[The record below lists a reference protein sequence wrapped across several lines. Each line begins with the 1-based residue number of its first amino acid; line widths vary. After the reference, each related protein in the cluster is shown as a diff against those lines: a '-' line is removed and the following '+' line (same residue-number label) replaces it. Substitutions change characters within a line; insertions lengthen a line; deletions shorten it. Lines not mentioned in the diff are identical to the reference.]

1 MPLRTL
7 PEQAF
12 RRRARMVAVVFCAVC
27 LGLAARLFYLQL
39 RTSRWYTDRALG
51 QQLRD
56 TVVPADRG
64 KIYSADG
71 VLLAA
76 NSSCWTLRASPR
88 EMPDDKLSL
97 AAEGLADILDLD
109 AANLLESF
117 RDRRSNDCLLR
128 YRVDRTTADRV
139 REFCEAN
146 GITGI
151 RINQDSKRWY
161 PQGQF
166 LASVLGFTNVDNAG
180 VSGLELQYDG
190 LLTGENGVVLTAVNA
205 WGYTLEQ
212 SYETERFP
220 TEGDGLRLTI
230 DTQIQ
235 HYLENALG
243 YAVQEH
249 HVAARA
255 VGIVMDVNTGAVL
268 AMSTTP
274 SYDPNEP
281 RVIADEAARNQ
292 VESLSGEARRAA
304 LQLAQQTQWR
314 NKAVS
319 DLYEPGSVFKLITCA
334 AALDAGAITRH
345 SSFYCGE
352 SISVAGTRFHCANHK
367 RHGAQTVT
375 QALENSCNQSFIQI
389 GARLGREAFCSYFA
403 AFGLREPTGIDLP
416 AEPKKSLYYT
426 ADRMGPVELASCAFG
441 QSSKISYLEMAAAVC
456 AVVNG
461 GKLMRPYV
469 VSDILAPDGSLIE
482 HIGPACTRQV
492 LKAETSAVMRE
503 MMEAVVLYGGGRNAQ
518 IAGYRVGGKSGTSQ
532 KLDSTDEKARIASF
546 VAVAPIDDP
555 QFLCLTAGPQPAAA
569 SRPPSAPRCWNRLSF
584 TRASPAPL
592 CRMQLPPSPPPPT
605 SPPTATASMV
615 PNKKDRRSGLKGS
628 WLILLRL
635 LAEPDLTGGRIHGL
649 DDGEALQLDALAADQ
664 LAALLEAL
672 LDGDADAL
680 DGGPGLIGQ
689 FQQAHQGAAVGQE
702 IVDDED
708 MVFRGEE
715 LFGDDD
721 VIDLFVG
728 EGLDL
733 GLVIVVVQID
743 AHGLFGKDHRH
754 IELAGDHCCNADAAG
769 FNGQHFVDGLACKQA
784 LPLFCHLAE
793 QRDVHLVVD
802 EAVHLQHVALA
813 HDAVLANPIFQQ
825 FHFSLFLQAFD
836 TAFRFHLVYR
846 IPLPDFKVFWAISL
860 LFSPKIRVY

>member
-1 MPLRTL
+1 MSRPEPLRTL

-12 RRRARMVAVVFCAVC
+12 RARARLVALLLCGICFAG
-27 LGLAARLFYLQL
+27 LIARLYWLQLAAGD
-39 RTSRWYTDRALG
+39 WYTRRALG

-64 KIYSADG
+64 RIYSADG

-88 EMPDDKLSL
+88 EMPADKLELAAHSL
-97 AAEGLADILDLD
+97 AQILELD
-109 AANLLESF
+109 EAALLKKF
-117 RDRRSNDCLLR
+117 RDRASNDCLLR
-128 YRVDRTTADRV
+128 YRVERSMADAV
-139 REFCEAN
+139 RDFCEEN

-161 PQGQF
+161 PQGEF

-180 VSGLELQYDG
+180 VSGLELEYNEQ
-190 LLTGENGVVLTAVNA
+190 LTGQNGVVLTAVNA

-212 SYETERFP
+212 SYETEQFP
-220 TEGDGLRLTI
+220 VEGSSLWLTI
-230 DTQIQ
+230 DANIQ
-235 HYLENALG
+235 HYLENALN

-255 VGIVMDVNTGAVL
+255 VGIVLDVNTGAVL

-274 SYDPNEP
+274 AYDPNQP
-281 RVIADEAARNQ
+281 RVLYDEAARAA
-292 VESLSGEARRAA
+292 VDALSGEQRTAA

-334 AALDAGAITRH
+334 AALDAGAITRN

-389 GARLGREAFCSYFA
+389 GARLGKGAFCDYFA

-461 GKLMRPYV
+461 GKLMQPYL
-469 VSDILAPDGSLIE
+469 VSDILAPDGTVLE
-482 HIGPACTRQV
+482 HRDPVCKQQV
-492 LKAETSAVMRE
+492 IQPETSAVIRE

-518 IAGYRVGGKSGTSQ
+518 ISGYRVGGKSGTSQ
-532 KLDSTDEKARIASF
+532 KLDSADEKARIASF

-555 QFLCLTAGPQPAAA
+555 QFLCLVCLDEPHSWTTAGGSLSAPVCAEVLEQTLVYKGVPRAAA
-569 SRPPSAPRCWNRLSF
+569 DV
-584 TRASPAPL
+584 PAE
-592 CRMQLPPSPPPPT
+592 QTTALP
-605 SPPTATASMV
+605 A
-615 PNKKDRRSGLKGS
+615 
-628 WLILLRL
+628 
-635 LAEPDLTGGRIHGL
+635 
-649 DDGEALQLDALAADQ
+649 
-664 LAALLEAL
+664 
-672 LDGDADAL
+672 DGDST
-680 DGGPGLIGQ
+680 DG
-689 FQQAHQGAAVGQE
+689 A
-702 IVDDED
+702 
-708 MVFRGEE
+708 
-715 LFGDDD
+715 
-721 VIDLFVG
+721 
-728 EGLDL
+728 
-733 GLVIVVVQID
+733 
-743 AHGLFGKDHRH
+743 
-754 IELAGDHCCNADAAG
+754 
-769 FNGQHFVDGLACKQA
+769 
-784 LPLFCHLAE
+784 
-793 QRDVHLVVD
+793 
-802 EAVHLQHVALA
+802 
-813 HDAVLANPIFQQ
+813 
-825 FHFSLFLQAFD
+825 
-836 TAFRFHLVYR
+836 
-846 IPLPDFKVFWAISL
+846 
-860 LFSPKIRVY
+860 

>member
-1 MPLRTL
+1 MSRPEPLRTL

-12 RRRARMVAVVFCAVC
+12 RARARLVALLLCGICFAG
-27 LGLAARLFYLQL
+27 LIARLYWLQLAAGD
-39 RTSRWYTDRALG
+39 WYTRRALG

-64 KIYSADG
+64 RIYSADG

-88 EMPDDKLSL
+88 EMPADKLEL
-97 AAEGLADILDLD
+97 AAHGLAQILELD
-109 AANLLESF
+109 EAALLEKF
-117 RDRRSNDCLLR
+117 RDRASNDCLLR
-128 YRVDRTTADRV
+128 YRVERSMADAV
-139 REFCEAN
+139 RDFCEEN

-161 PQGQF
+161 PQGEF

-180 VSGLELQYDG
+180 VSGLELEYNEQ
-190 LLTGENGVVLTAVNA
+190 LTGQNGVVLTAVNA

-212 SYETERFP
+212 SYETEQFP
-220 TEGDGLRLTI
+220 VEGSSLWLTI
-230 DTQIQ
+230 DANIQ
-235 HYLENALG
+235 HYLENALN

-255 VGIVMDVNTGAVL
+255 VGIVLDVNTGAVL

-274 SYDPNEP
+274 AYDPNQP
-281 RVIADEAARNQ
+281 RILYDEAARAA
-292 VESLSGEARRAA
+292 VDALSGEQRTAA

-334 AALDAGAITRH
+334 AALDAGAITRN

-367 RHGAQTVT
+367 RHGTQTVT

-389 GARLGREAFCSYFA
+389 GARLGKEAFCDYFA

-461 GKLMRPYV
+461 GKLMHPYL
-469 VSDILAPDGSLIE
+469 VSDILAPDGTVLE
-482 HIGPACTRQV
+482 HRDPVCKQQV
-492 LKAETSAVMRE
+492 IQPETSAVMRE

-518 IAGYRVGGKSGTSQ
+518 ISGYRVGGKSGTSQ

-555 QFLCLTAGPQPAAA
+555 QFLCLVCLDEPHSWTTAGGSLSAPVCAEVLEQTLVYKGVPRAAA
-569 SRPPSAPRCWNRLSF
+569 DV
-584 TRASPAPL
+584 PAE
-592 CRMQLPPSPPPPT
+592 QTTALP
-605 SPPTATASMV
+605 A
-615 PNKKDRRSGLKGS
+615 
-628 WLILLRL
+628 
-635 LAEPDLTGGRIHGL
+635 
-649 DDGEALQLDALAADQ
+649 
-664 LAALLEAL
+664 
-672 LDGDADAL
+672 DGDSS
-680 DGGPGLIGQ
+680 DG
-689 FQQAHQGAAVGQE
+689 A
-702 IVDDED
+702 
-708 MVFRGEE
+708 
-715 LFGDDD
+715 
-721 VIDLFVG
+721 
-728 EGLDL
+728 
-733 GLVIVVVQID
+733 
-743 AHGLFGKDHRH
+743 
-754 IELAGDHCCNADAAG
+754 
-769 FNGQHFVDGLACKQA
+769 
-784 LPLFCHLAE
+784 
-793 QRDVHLVVD
+793 
-802 EAVHLQHVALA
+802 
-813 HDAVLANPIFQQ
+813 
-825 FHFSLFLQAFD
+825 
-836 TAFRFHLVYR
+836 
-846 IPLPDFKVFWAISL
+846 
-860 LFSPKIRVY
+860 

>member
-1 MPLRTL
+1 MSRPEPLRTL

-12 RRRARMVAVVFCAVC
+12 RARARLVALLLCGICFAG
-27 LGLAARLFYLQL
+27 LIARLYWLQLAAGD
-39 RTSRWYTDRALG
+39 WYTRRALG

-64 KIYSADG
+64 RIYSADG

-88 EMPDDKLSL
+88 EMPADKLEL
-97 AAEGLADILDLD
+97 AAHGLAQILELD
-109 AANLLESF
+109 EAALLEKF
-117 RDRRSNDCLLR
+117 RDRASNDCLLR
-128 YRVDRTTADRV
+128 YRVERSMADAV
-139 REFCEAN
+139 RDFCEEN

-161 PQGQF
+161 PQGEF

-180 VSGLELQYDG
+180 VSGLELEYNEQ
-190 LLTGENGVVLTAVNA
+190 LTGQNGVVLTAVNA

-212 SYETERFP
+212 SYETQQVP
-220 TEGDGLRLTI
+220 VEGSSLWLTI
-230 DTQIQ
+230 DANIQ
-235 HYLENALG
+235 HYLENALN

-255 VGIVMDVNTGAVL
+255 VGIVLDVNTGAVL

-274 SYDPNEP
+274 AYDPNQP
-281 RVIADEAARNQ
+281 RDLYDEAARAA
-292 VESLSGEARRAA
+292 VDALSGEQRAAA

-334 AALDAGAITRH
+334 AALDAGAITRN

-367 RHGAQTVT
+367 RHGTQTVT

-389 GARLGREAFCSYFA
+389 GARLGKEAFWDYFA

-461 GKLMRPYV
+461 GKLMQPYL
-469 VSDILAPDGSLIE
+469 VSDILAPDGTVLE
-482 HIGPACTRQV
+482 HRDPVCKQQV
-492 LKAETSAVMRE
+492 IQPETSAVMRE

-518 IAGYRVGGKSGTSQ
+518 ISGYRVGGKSGTSQ

-555 QFLCLTAGPQPAAA
+555 QFLCLVCLDEPHSWTTAGGSLSAPVCAEVLEQTLVYKGVPRAAA
-569 SRPPSAPRCWNRLSF
+569 DV
-584 TRASPAPL
+584 
-592 CRMQLPPSPPPPT
+592 PT
-605 SPPTATASMV
+605 EQT
-615 PNKKDRRSGLKGS
+615 
-628 WLILLRL
+628 
-635 LAEPDLTGGRIHGL
+635 
-649 DDGEALQLDALAADQ
+649 
-664 LAALLEAL
+664 AALPA
-672 LDGDADAL
+672 DGDST
-680 DGGPGLIGQ
+680 DG
-689 FQQAHQGAAVGQE
+689 
-702 IVDDED
+702 
-708 MVFRGEE
+708 
-715 LFGDDD
+715 
-721 VIDLFVG
+721 
-728 EGLDL
+728 
-733 GLVIVVVQID
+733 
-743 AHGLFGKDHRH
+743 
-754 IELAGDHCCNADAAG
+754 
-769 FNGQHFVDGLACKQA
+769 
-784 LPLFCHLAE
+784 
-793 QRDVHLVVD
+793 
-802 EAVHLQHVALA
+802 
-813 HDAVLANPIFQQ
+813 
-825 FHFSLFLQAFD
+825 
-836 TAFRFHLVYR
+836 T
-846 IPLPDFKVFWAISL
+846 
-860 LFSPKIRVY
+860 